1 MNKNRKLMYAL
12 DLQRFSD
19 VMNATTSATTGNDL
33 SPEMKTFYD
42 KNLIRLAEPYL
53 VHDRFGQEKPIP
65 RGNGKTI
72 EFRKF
77 SKLPKALTPLTEG
90 VTPDGQAL
98 NVSAI
103 TATVNQYGG
112 FVKITDM
119 LQLTAIDPIITE
131 ATELIGQQAGR
142 TLDTI
147 TREVLAGGTN
157 VAYTDGKT
165 SRAGLAATS
174 VLTVKDIQKAVA
186 ALKAQDA
193 PMLDGGYYAAIIHPN
208 VAYDLMRDTEWIDW
222 QKHTSPEHM
231 YNGEIGRIANV
242 VFFESTEAKVF
253 PAGTYGTGASAYTT
267 TIPVYATLIIGK
279 NAYGKTAIQGGGL
292 ETIIKSK
299 EQAGGPLN
307 QYSTVGWKATKTA
320 ERLVEEYMIRIESAC
335 SLG

>member
-12 DLQRFSD
+12 DLQRFGD

-33 SPEMKTFYD
+33 RPEMKTFYD
-42 KNLIRLAEPYL
+42 KNLIRLAEPLL

-65 RGNGKTI
+65 RGNGKII

-90 VTPDGQAL
+90 IAPDGQAL
-98 NVSAI
+98 NVTAI
-103 TATVNQYGG
+103 TATVQQYGG
-112 FVKITDM
+112 YVKITDM

-147 TREVLAGGTN
+147 TREVLVGGTN
-157 VAYTDGKT
+157 VAYANGKT
-165 SRAGLAATS
+165 ARNALAATDTLK
-174 VLTVKDIQKAVA
+174 VIDIQKAVA

-208 VAYDLMRDTEWIDW
+208 VAYDLMRDPEWIDW

-231 YNGEIGRIANV
+231 YNGEIGRISNV
-242 VFFESTEAKVF
+242 VFFESTEAKIF
-253 PAGTYGTGASAYTT
+253 EAGGASSAN
-267 TIPVYATLIIGK
+267 VYATLIIGK
-279 NAYGKTAIQGGGL
+279 NAYGKTSIQGGGL

-320 ERLVEEYMIRIESAC
+320 ERLVEEYMIRIESGC

>member
-12 DLQRFSD
+12 DLQRFAD

-42 KNLIRLAEPYL
+42 KNLIRIVGPLL

-90 VTPDGQAL
+90 VAPDGQAL
-98 NVSAI
+98 NVTPL
-103 TATVNQYGG
+103 TATVHQYGAY
-112 FVKITDM
+112 VKITDM

-131 ATELIGQQAGR
+131 ATELIGDQAGR

-147 TREVLAGGTN
+147 TRDIITAGTN
-157 VAYTDGKT
+157 VVFTGGKT
-165 SRAGLAATS
+165 ARNAVSGAD
-174 VLTVKDIQKAVA
+174 VLTVKDVQKAVTV
-186 ALKAQDA
+186 LKNQNAE
-193 PMLDGGYYAAIIHPN
+193 LLEGGYFAVIIHPS
-208 VAYDLMRDTEWIDW
+208 VAFDLMQDPEWKDW
-222 QKHTSPEHM
+222 QKHVNPDKM
-231 YNGEIGRIANV
+231 YEGEIGRISKA
-242 VFFESTEAKVF
+242 VFFESTEAKIF
-253 PAGTYGTGASAYTT
+253 EGAGADGAN
-267 TIPVYATLIIGK
+267 VYATMVIAK
-279 NAYGKTAIQGGGL
+279 NAYGKTRIEGGGL
-292 ETIIKSK
+292 QTIIKSN

-307 QYSTVGWKATKTA
+307 QYATVGWKATKTA
-320 ERLVEEYMIRIESAC
+320 ERLVEEYMIRIESGC

>member
-1 MNKNRKLMYAL
+1 MYAL
-12 DLQRFSD
+12 DLQRFGD

-33 SPEMKTFYD
+33 RPEMKTFYD
-42 KNLIRLAEPYL
+42 KNLIRLAEPLL

-90 VTPDGQAL
+90 VAPDGQAL
-98 NVSAI
+98 NVTAI
-103 TATVNQYGG
+103 TATVQQYGG
-112 FVKITDM
+112 YVKVTDL

-147 TREVLAGGTN
+147 TREVLVGGTN
-157 VAYTDGKT
+157 VAYANGKT
-165 SRAGLAATS
+165 ARNALAATDTLK
-174 VLTVKDIQKAVA
+174 VIDVQKAVA

-208 VAYDLMRDTEWIDW
+208 VAYDLMRDPEWIDW

-231 YNGEIGRIANV
+231 YNGEIGRISNV
-242 VFFESTEAKVF
+242 VFFESTEAKIF
-253 PAGTYGTGASAYTT
+253 EAGGASSAN
-267 TIPVYATLIIGK
+267 VYATLIIGK
-279 NAYGKTAIQGGGL
+279 NAYGKTSIQGGGL

-307 QYSTVGWKATKTA
+307 QYSTIGWKATKTA
-320 ERLVEEYMIRIESAC
+320 ERLVEEYMIRIESGC

>member
-12 DLQRFSD
+12 DLQRFGD

-33 SPEMKTFYD
+33 RPEMKTFYD
-42 KNLIRLAEPYL
+42 KNLIRLAEPLL

-90 VTPDGQAL
+90 VAPDGQAL
-98 NVSAI
+98 NVTAI
-103 TATVNQYGG
+103 TATVQQYGG
-112 FVKITDM
+112 YVKVTDL

-147 TREVLAGGTN
+147 TREVLVGGTN
-157 VAYTDGKT
+157 VAYANGKT
-165 SRAGLAATS
+165 ARNALAATDTLK
-174 VLTVKDIQKAVA
+174 VIDVQKAVA

-208 VAYDLMRDTEWIDW
+208 VAYDLMRDPEWIDW

-231 YNGEIGRIANV
+231 YNGEIGRISNV
-242 VFFESTEAKVF
+242 VFFESTEAKIF
-253 PAGTYGTGASAYTT
+253 EAGGASSAN
-267 TIPVYATLIIGK
+267 VYATLIIGK
-279 NAYGKTAIQGGGL
+279 NAYGKTSIQGGGL

-307 QYSTVGWKATKTA
+307 QYSTIGWKATKTA
-320 ERLVEEYMIRIESAC
+320 ERLVEEYMIRIESGC
-335 SLG
+335 SLD

>member
-12 DLQRFSD
+12 DLQRFGD

-33 SPEMKTFYD
+33 RPEMKTFYD
-42 KNLIRLAEPYL
+42 KNLIRLAEPLL

-65 RGNGKTI
+65 RGNGKII

-90 VTPDGQAL
+90 IAPDGQAL
-98 NVSAI
+98 NVTAI
-103 TATVNQYGG
+103 TATVQQYGG
-112 FVKITDM
+112 YVKITDM

-131 ATELIGQQAGR
+131 AMELIGQQAGR

-147 TREVLAGGTN
+147 TREVLVGGTN
-157 VAYTDGKT
+157 VAYANGKT
-165 SRAGLAATS
+165 ARNALAATDTLK
-174 VLTVKDIQKAVA
+174 VIDIQKAVA

-208 VAYDLMRDTEWIDW
+208 VAYDLMRDPEWIDW

-231 YNGEIGRIANV
+231 YNGEIGRISNV
-242 VFFESTEAKVF
+242 VFFESTEAKIF
-253 PAGTYGTGASAYTT
+253 EAGGASSAN
-267 TIPVYATLIIGK
+267 VYATLIIGK
-279 NAYGKTAIQGGGL
+279 NAYGKTSIQGGGL

-320 ERLVEEYMIRIESAC
+320 ERLVEEYMIRIESGC

>member
-12 DLQRFSD
+12 DLQRFGD

-112 FVKITDM
+112 YVKITDM

-147 TREVLAGGTN
+147 TREILVGGSN
-157 VAYTDGKT
+157 VSYANGKA
-165 SRAGLAATS
+165 SRAAVAKTD

-193 PMLDGGYYAAIIHPN
+193 PMLDGGYYAAIINPK

-231 YNGEIGRIANV
+231 YNGEIGRINNV

-253 PAGTYGTGASAYTT
+253 ESAGASSAN
-267 TIPVYATLIIGK
+267 VYATLIIGK

-320 ERLVEEYMIRIESAC
+320 ERLVEEYMIRIESGC
-335 SLG
+335 SLD

>member
-1 MNKNRKLMYAL
+1 MYAL
-12 DLQRFSD
+12 DLQRFAD

-42 KNLIRLAEPYL
+42 KNLIRLAEPLL

-90 VTPDGQAL
+90 VAPDGQAL
-98 NVSAI
+98 NVTAI
-103 TATVNQYGG
+103 TATVQQYGG
-112 FVKITDM
+112 YVKVTDL

-147 TREVLAGGTN
+147 TREIITAGTN
-157 VAYTDGKT
+157 VAFANGKT
-165 SRAGLAATS
+165 ARTGLAATDTLK
-174 VLTVKDIQKAVA
+174 VIDIQKAVA

-208 VAYDLMRDTEWIDW
+208 VAYDLMRDPEWIDW

-231 YNGEIGRIANV
+231 YNGEIGRISNV
-242 VFFESTEAKVF
+242 VFFESTEAKIF
-253 PAGTYGTGASAYTT
+253 EGGGASSAN
-267 TIPVYATLIIGK
+267 VYATLIIGK
-279 NAYGKTAIQGGGL
+279 NAYGKTSIQGGGL

-307 QYSTVGWKATKTA
+307 QYSTIGYTQALA
-320 ERLVEEYMIRIESAC
+320 A
-335 SLG
+335 

>member
-1 MNKNRKLMYAL
+1 MNRNRIYAL
-12 DLQRFSD
+12 NIQRFAD
-19 VMNATTSATTGNDL
+19 VMNATTSHTTGNDL

-90 VTPDGQAL
+90 VAPDGQAL
-98 NVSAI
+98 NTSAI
-103 TATVNQYGG
+103 TAAVEQYGAY
-112 FVKITDM
+112 VKVTDM

-147 TREVLAGGTN
+147 TRDIITAGTN
-157 VAYTDGKT
+157 VVFSGGKT
-165 SRAGLAATS
+165 ARNALGTS
-174 VLTVKDIQKAVA
+174 DTLTVKDVQMAVT

-193 PMLDGGYYAAIIHPN
+193 QLLDGGYFAVIIHPN
-208 VAYDLMRDTEWIDW
+208 VAFDLKRDPEWIDW

-231 YNGEIGRIANV
+231 YEGEIGRIEKA
-242 VFFESTEAKVF
+242 VFFESTEAKIF
-253 PAGTYGTGASAYTT
+253 EGAGASGAN
-267 TIPVYATLIIGK
+267 VYATLIIGK
-279 NAYGKTAIQGGGL
+279 NAYGKTSINGGGL
-292 ETIIKSK
+292 QTIIKSN

-307 QYSTVGWKATKTA
+307 QYATVGWKATKTA
-320 ERLVEEYMIRIESAC
+320 ERLVEEYMVRIESGC
-335 SLG
+335 SL